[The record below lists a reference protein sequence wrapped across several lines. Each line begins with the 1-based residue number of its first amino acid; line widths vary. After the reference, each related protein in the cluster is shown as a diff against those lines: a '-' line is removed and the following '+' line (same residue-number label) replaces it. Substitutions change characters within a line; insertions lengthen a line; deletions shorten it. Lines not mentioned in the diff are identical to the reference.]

1 MFYPGMRTAD
11 ICNDSR
17 RSNIRAL
24 NVSALGANGIF
35 CAILI
40 SLISVRITKFAVDHK
55 WMIRMPDVV
64 PEGILNSFNSII
76 PSGLNILFWY
86 GLANAISYFTDGTMT
101 LGNLITSVIATPL
114 SYLVSPLGMI
124 VIVIAFCLSWFF
136 GIHGGSVVFTAIMP
150 MYIAAYATKTES
162 WRQQGSLWYSML
174 SSCMAV

>member
-1 MFYPGMRTAD
+1 MRTAD

-17 RSNIRAL
+17 AEQSIRAL

-86 GLANAISYFTDGTMT
+86 GLANAISYFTNGTMT
-101 LGNLITSVIATPL
+101 LGN
-114 SYLVSPLGMI
+114 
-124 VIVIAFCLSWFF
+124 
-136 GIHGGSVVFTAIMP
+136 
-150 MYIAAYATKTES
+150 
-162 WRQQGSLWYSML
+162 
-174 SSCMAV
+174 